1 MKALPIPMAV
11 LQIKSIII
19 KTLKVEAVEAMQGAW
34 QQLANASI

>member
-1 MKALPIPMAV
+1 MKNITL
-11 LQIKSIII
+11 